1 MELLPH
7 FFFLKLGISLPVWSV
22 EKHMACTKDSLLIT
36 RNYYFGP
43 TGYGHFIE
51 ITEEMNQSRV
61 TLFLYLHGCHKEAF
75 FFYGEFSV
83 STQDCKVSE

>member
-1 MELLPH
+1 
-7 FFFLKLGISLPVWSV
+7 
-22 EKHMACTKDSLLIT
+22 MACTKDSLLIT

-61 TLFLYLHGCHKEAF
+61 TLFLYLHGCHKEASF
-75 FFYGEFSV
+75 FFMVNFLYQLRIVKFQSR
-83 STQDCKVSE
+83 S